1 MRWLVSGLRARAGA
15 GAGAWAGA
23 TKRTYL
29 PPHLRLPLFL
39 LPLLFPLTS
48 CFSYKQVELKD
59 ITNVAVE
66 KMDAKGIAVRVS
78 ALIHNPNGYR
88 IHVLDPDVDLYLND
102 TYIGKGILD
111 SALVLERK
119 ATNVYSVPLHA
130 DLQGGSLLM
139 LLLSGAMTGGDLKL
153 GAKGSIVGKA
163 FLLRKRFP
171 FELEEKIQL

>member
-15 GAGAWAGA
+15 GSWAGA

-29 PPHLRLPLFL
+29 PPPLRLPLFF

-130 DLQGGSLLM
+130 DLQGDLLM
-139 LLLSGAMTGGDLKL
+139 LLLFGAMNGGDLKL